1 MSTSQ
6 VIVFVAAIV
15 LIDGILVF
23 AIRAWM
29 KGLFEELA
37 RAYPPR
43 PIRAGA
49 RRKRYQS
56 IGVNSTNFGGCIELA
71 TDDEHVHV
79 RPMGLARLFG
89 ARDLSLP
96 RAPFAEAPR
105 AFGGARK
112 AKLGKWTIAVSGAT
126 LD

>member
-1 MSTSQ
+1 MTTSQ
-6 VIVFVAAIV
+6 VIALVAAIV
-15 LIDGILVF
+15 LIDGIVLF
-23 AIRAWM
+23 GIRAWM

-49 RRKRYQS
+49 QRKRYQS
-56 IGVNSTNFGGCIELA
+56 IGVNSTNFGGCIEIA
-71 TDDEHVHV
+71 TDDEHVHI

-89 ARDLSLP
+89 ALDLSLP
-96 RAPFAEAPR
+96 RAPFAEAPP

-126 LD
+126 LK